1 MQQNRQLWH
10 QESIYE
16 TKVDNKLLESWQR
29 IINLS
34 IILNIKSTKIK

>member
-16 TKVDNKLLESWQR
+16 TKVDKLLESWQR